1 MTDASTRTLIDDL
14 RAVVAEA
21 EALIAASA
29 GEAGARASEVR
40 DRAAE
45 SVGKARAKLEELEGD
60 VAARAKAAAEQT
72 AGYVRENPL
81 QSVGIAAAVGLLV
94 GLMIG
99 RR

>member
-29 GEAGARASEVR
+29 GEAGARAREMR

-60 VAARAKAAAEQT
+60 VAARAKAAAEQ
-72 AGYVRENPL
+72 AASYVRENPL
-81 QSVGIAAAVGLLV
+81 QSVGVAAAVGIVV

>member
-60 VAARAKAAAEQT
+60 VAARAKAAAEQA

>member
-45 SVGKARAKLEELEGD
+45 SVGKARVKLEELEGD
-60 VAARAKAAAEQT
+60 VAARAKAAAEQ
-72 AGYVRENPL
+72 AASYVRENPL
-81 QSVGIAAAVGLLV
+81 PSVGIAAAVGLLV

>member
-29 GEAGARASEVR
+29 GEAGARAGEVR

-45 SVGKARAKLEELEGD
+45 SVGKARAKLEELEVD
-60 VAARAKAAAEQT
+60 VAARAKAAAEQ
-72 AGYVRENPL
+72 AASYVRDNPL
-81 QSVGIAAAVGLLV
+81 QSVGIAAAVGIVV
-94 GLMIG
+94 GLMLG